1 MRRYIILI
9 VIVLVVISMSDL
21 PWDTAFAVYVL
32 SLVVIYQMYE
42 INKLNS
48 KVSAMDEIMEEHNEE
63 RSEMISNYVQEKLH
77 WSKKKKKS

>member
-1 MRRYIILI
+1 
-9 VIVLVVISMSDL
+9 MSDL